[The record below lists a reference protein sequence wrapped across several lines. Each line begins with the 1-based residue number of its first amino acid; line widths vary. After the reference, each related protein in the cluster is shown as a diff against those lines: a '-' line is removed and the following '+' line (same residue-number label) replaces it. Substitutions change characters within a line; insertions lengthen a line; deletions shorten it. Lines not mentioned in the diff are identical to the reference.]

1 MEIILLILGIVIGF
15 LLAWILANNKN
26 KAVIIQTEAKNQ
38 EIQSEVQQYQ
48 TQNQILE
55 QKNKDLQLQCTDQKN
70 EIAQAQNTI
79 LSLNRNLST
88 LQADHKNLKL
98 KLDEQQGNLR
108 ELQQKFAAEFKNLAN
123 EIFEDKSK
131 KFTDQNKLNLGQILN
146 PLKERITDFEKKIDL
161 ANKENLTW
169 NASLKEQISGLKE
182 LNLQITREAENLTK
196 ALKGESKVQGGW
208 GEFILESILEKS
220 GLSKDREFH
229 VQQSHVTENGNRLQ
243 PDVVI
248 TLPEGK
254 HIIIDAKVSLSAYE
268 RYCNCD
274 SDDEKNAELK
284 KHLLSMKNHVK
295 NLSSKNYQQL
305 YQLKGLDF
313 VLLFVPVEPAFSL
326 AIQYDVN
333 LFNDAFDKNIVIV
346 SPSTLLATLRTIAS
360 IWRQEYQNRNAVE
373 IARQGGDLY
382 DKFVGFVQDLQDLGG
397 KLNATQ
403 DGYNKAMNKLVEG
416 RGNLVSRAEKIKKL
430 GANASKSLPE
440 NLLEKIKEGENE

>member
-1 MEIILLILGIVIGF
+1 MEIILLILGIIIGF
-15 LLAWILANNKN
+15 LLAWVLASNKN
-26 KAVIIQTEAKNQ
+26 KAAIIQSEAKNQ
-38 EIQSEVQQYQ
+38 EIQNNLQQYQ
-48 TQNQILE
+48 TQHQILE
-55 QKNKDLQLQCTDQKN
+55 QKNKDLQQLSTDQKN
-70 EIAQAQNTI
+70 ELIQAQNTI

-88 LQADHKNLKL
+88 LQADHRNLKV
-98 KLDEQQGNLR
+98 KLDEQQGNLL
-108 ELQQKFAAEFKNLAN
+108 ELQQKFAVEFKNLAN

-131 KFTDQNKLNLGQILN
+131 KFTDQNKLNIGQILN
-146 PLKERITDFEKKIDL
+146 PLKDRITDFEKKIDL

-169 NASLKEQISGLKE
+169 NASLKEQITGLKE

-220 GLSKDREFH
+220 GLSKDREFY

-243 PDVVI
+243 PDVII

-274 SDDEKNAELK
+274 NDEERSAELK
-284 KHLLSMKNHVK
+284 KHLLSMKNHTK
-295 NLSSKNYQQL
+295 NLSSKNYQQI
-305 YQLKGLDF
+305 YKLKGLDF

-333 LFNDAFDKNIVIV
+333 LFNDAYDKNIVIV

-360 IWRQEYQNRNAVE
+360 IWRHEYQNRNALE

-382 DKFVGFVQDLQDLGG
+382 DKFVGFVQDLQDLGV
-397 KLNATQ
+397 KINASQ
-403 DGYNKAMNKLVEG
+403 DGYHKAMNKLVEG

-440 NLLEKIKEGENE
+440 NLLEKIHEGENE